1 MTTDV
6 HHDTPMECELK
17 LAGSRAALRKA
28 ETALN
33 RIVGKRI
40 EWRTDRLITSYYDT
54 SDRRLSNRGVALR
67 VRKKDREFT
76 QTVKAK
82 ALKTAAISNRPEW
95 NVEVS
100 STRPDVSVLPAA
112 ARKRVGLVLPNEL
125 KKLFTVDVERKKAD
139 IEIPGKEG
147 AEPTVVEIALDRGE
161 VKAGRKSVDM
171 TELEIEL
178 ISGDPSAIYDLAIQL
193 ADTGLSVN
201 QVTKAETGY
210 RLIDGAVEPKPVRLS
225 KFKVDQNHTSN
236 HVIAEIF
243 SVGLSNVL
251 DNEAAAR
258 LGTDPEGVHQMR
270 VSLRRM
276 RSALSV
282 FKRLIDTDQCQ
293 WAKDELKWLATSL
306 GPARDWDVFGKDIL
320 DPVYGFGVDTGAI
333 NELHV
338 GVTIKHQAAYEA
350 VREALSSPRY
360 TRFLIGMSRFIA
372 TEEWR
377 PVDVAKDHLLDQ
389 SISNVSNAIL
399 GRALRRLMRASKGL
413 RRMSIEQRHVARI
426 ELKKFRYAT
435 DFLHSL
441 YPENRVRPFMKSL
454 SKMQDQ
460 FGHLNDVAVAK
471 DLLAELTSEKGLTS
485 EAQRLRLYGAGQVVA
500 WHARGVKDA
509 ESDFLG
515 DWRSLKRTSPFWT
528 DKKGGS

>member
-33 RIVGKRI
+33 RIIGKRI

-54 SDRRLSNRGVALR
+54 SDRRLSKRGVALR

-82 ALKTAAISNRPEW
+82 ALKTAAMSNRPEW

-100 STRPDVSVLPAA
+100 STRPDISILPAA

-139 IEIPGKEG
+139 IEIAVKDV
-147 AEPTVVEIALDRGE
+147 AEPTIVEIALDRGA

-201 QVTKAETGY
+201 QVTKAEIGY
-210 RLIDGAVEPKPVRLS
+210 RLIDGAVDPKPVRLS
-225 KFKVDQNHTSN
+225 KFKVDPNHTAN

-243 SVGLSNVL
+243 SAGLSNVL
-251 DNEAAAR
+251 DNEAASN
-258 LGTDPEGVHQMR
+258 LGSDPEGVHQMR

-282 FKRLIDTDQCQ
+282 FRRLIDIDRCQ
-293 WAKDELKWLATSL
+293 WAKKELKWLASSL
-306 GPARDWDVFGKDIL
+306 GPARDWDVFGVDIL
-320 DPVYGFGVDTGAI
+320 DPVDGFGVDADAI
-333 NELHV
+333 NELRV
-338 GVTIKHQAAYEA
+338 GVSVQHKAAYEG
-350 VREALSSPRY
+350 VRDALASPRY
-360 TRFLIGMSRFIA
+360 TRFLIGMSQFIA

-377 PVDVAKDHLLDQ
+377 PVDVTNSHSLEQPINK
-389 SISNVSNAIL
+389 VSNAIL
-399 GRALRRLMRASKGL
+399 GRALHRLMRASKGL
-413 RRMSIEQRHVARI
+413 RKMSIEQRHEARI

-441 YPENRVRPFMKSL
+441 YPENCVRPFIKSL

-471 DLLAELTSEKGLTS
+471 GLLSELTSEKGLTP
-485 EAQRLRLYGAGQVVA
+485 EVERQRLYGAGQVIA

-509 ESDFLG
+509 ELDFLG
-515 DWRSLKRTSPFWT
+515 DWQSLKRTSPFWT